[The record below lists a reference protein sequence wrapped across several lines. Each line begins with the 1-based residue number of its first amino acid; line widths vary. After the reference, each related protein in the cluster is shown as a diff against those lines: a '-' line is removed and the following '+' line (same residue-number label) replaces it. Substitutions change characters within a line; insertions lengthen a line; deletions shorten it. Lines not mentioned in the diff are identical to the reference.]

1 MDIWKLLLFI
11 PACFA
16 LNMAPGPNNLL
27 AMNNARCYGFR
38 AAFVASLGRIAAFS
52 AMIALSASGLAV
64 ILYTSEMLFLA
75 ISW

>member
-1 MDIWKLLLFI
+1 
-11 PACFA
+11 
-16 LNMAPGPNNLL
+16 MAPGPNNLL

-64 ILYTSEMLFLA
+64 IFVYVRNVIFSNKVGRGAVSTLDC
-75 ISW
+75 I